1 MTKRWISIWI
11 VLLAVML
18 GAKSHAAGSG
28 QAIGAEVDGLPSWVL
43 VDKLKVHPTQ
53 LLARLKVPG
62 VDDALKVLLRKN
74 DMQLRTVFTLVPGLL
89 LIEVNNED
97 GTVKSANDYTKR
109 LTECLNVL
117 EKSGVFRYVEYD
129 GIDELGLLPNDQAL
143 MDGRLWGLI
152 NNGQNNGLAGADIKA
167 GQAWDITTGSGE
179 VIVGVLDTGVRYT
192 HQDLADQMW
201 INEDEI
207 PLNGVD
213 DDNDGYVDNVY
224 GINGDTGSGDPMD
237 IHGHGTH
244 CSGTIAAAANDGN
257 PHVGVAWNV
266 RIMALKAGNFFIA
279 QSAQAAGIQFAAD
292 HGVRI
297 INGSFGGPGFS
308 QAMFDVYSAGGDEG
322 MIFAI
327 CAQNYTSDNDLAPIY
342 PASYDLECIISVA
355 ATDRND
361 QLSTFSNYGV
371 VSVDLGAPGTTI
383 FSCTADADDSYEN
396 YDGTSMATP
405 HVAGVLALMQ
415 SLQPNWSVL
424 QFREKLFSSLDTI
437 PSLQGVTSTGGRL
450 NAFKAVQGMG
460 GASALPDG
468 IMEVSV
474 KPSSGSVLLAD
485 TDQPIFVTVIDGEP
499 VTDAVVIGILD
510 DGTEMYFNN
519 DGDFPD
525 VQEKDNVYSYYLPL
539 PEEPRKMRLTLVI
552 TAPNK
557 EEYLRVVKYDIVPV
571 PENDHFADA
580 AKLPPLGGVVEAFN
594 TFATME
600 NGEPKHSG
608 LTSLE
613 GSLWWNWS
621 PAESGTLHLDISG
634 SDIQGVLSVYYGT
647 SFVNVIELASNYPL
661 VGIRPSYIQ
670 FPGIK
675 GKTYRIVVASLGEDT
690 KGYIRLR
697 AEVNGQPDIN
707 PPYVSVTSPPNGLVT
722 TEKRVELTGHAVDS
736 VPNSSGIAEVI
747 VRVNNRIGVTAIG
760 AEEWKIPVVLDEGLN
775 RVEVYAVD
783 YSNNISKPYRMEIDH
798 RPPDIPNDHF
808 TNATRMNR
816 DYGLGDG
823 VKTQFPMSQPLTDL
837 EEILV
842 KVNGRL
848 ADRSG
853 FNVFEFNTRVL
864 EFSKAPADGAEVE
877 VFHPSWTSQPVNTDD
892 ATRETGEPQHSG
904 NEGGGSVWWAFTAP
918 YDGVLNVSTVNT
930 KIDTVMG
937 AYVGARVN
945 QLRVVTSN
953 DDDLMLAGLEDN
965 PGYSRITQA
974 LEKGMTLMVAVDG
987 FGNSRGELA
996 IISDFKSTQ
1005 VHELSVSTEN
1015 GGVLLSPWLPFGS
1028 EKEGWYAI
1036 YEQDANVTLKAKA
1049 DEGNEFYGWQGSV
1062 NSLENPLYLVVTGK
1076 TSVQATFGP
1085 QRLTDDFES
1094 GEFDRL
1100 SWQNTGEAGWFIQKD
1115 IVDGGIFALQSGSI
1129 GDKQSSSI
1137 KVHGEFN
1144 GGRGSFSSR
1153 VDSEENWDKLVFLID
1168 DRVVR
1173 EWSGLVEWNNFEF
1186 NITSGRHELEWRYE
1200 KDFANKDGVDAAWLD
1215 NVDLP
1220 LTLAGSIGLV
1230 PVGDE
1235 YRIRVWGRSGHR
1247 YEVQVSDDLI
1257 HWEPVESVIIGRDG
1271 VADLPGN
1278 ITISE
1283 GEAFYRVLA
1292 P

>member
-1 MTKRWISIWI
+1 MTKRRIIVWP
-11 VLLAVML
+11 VLLVLIL
-18 GAKSHAAGSG
+18 GVQSHAVRFGHTDLEKV
-28 QAIGAEVDGLPSWVL
+28 QPIEMDGI
-43 VDKLKVHPTQ
+43 KVHPTH
-53 LLARLKVPG
+53 LLVRLLDPARSDWVVKKLQAKGYV
-62 VDDALKVLLRKN
+62 VER
-74 DMQLRTVFTLVPGLL
+74 RYSLVPGLM
-89 LIEVNNED
+89 LIEIPAVPLLHQLQPAKNL
-97 GTVKSANDYTKR
+97 KR
-109 LTECLNVL
+109 RIGELQS
-117 EKSGVFRYVEYD
+117 SGWFLYVESDRAITFDATPDDAAY
-129 GIDELGLLPNDQAL
+129 Q
-143 MDGRLWGLI
+143 DGRLWGLT
-152 NNGQNNGLAGADIKA
+152 NNGQNGGVQDADIDA
-167 GQAWDITTGSGE
+167 DEAWDITTGSRD
-179 VIVGVLDTGVRYT
+179 VIVSVIDTGVRYT
-192 HQDLADQMW
+192 HVDLRNQMW
-201 INEDEI
+201 VNEDEI
-207 PLNGVD
+207 PGNGLD
-213 DDNDGYVDNVY
+213 DDNDGWVDNIY
-224 GINGDTGSGDPMD
+224 GIDPGSGDGDPNDVM
-237 IHGHGTH
+237 GHGTH
-244 CSGTIAAAANDGN
+244 VAGTIGAEANNGE
-257 PHVGVAWNV
+257 PHVGVAWDV
-266 RIMALKAGNFFIA
+266 RLMACKLEGGSYTGGAID
-279 QSAQAAGIQFAAD
+279 SAQFS
-292 HGVRI
+292 VE
-297 INGSFGGPGFS
+297 NGAVVANCSFGGSGSNPPLYDAFE
-308 QAMFDVYSAGGDEG
+308 AAGELG
-322 MIFAI
+322 MIFA
-327 CAQNYTSDNDLAPIY
+327 CSAGNRSEDTDLLPHW
-342 PASYDLECIISVA
+342 PSSFDLECVISVA
-355 ATDRND
+355 AADNSDLPAVFT
-361 QLSTFSNYGV
+361 SYGKV
-371 VSVDLGAPGTTI
+371 RVDLTGPGVDI
-383 FSCTADADDSYEN
+383 YSSEAGSDNDYQVHS
-396 YDGTSMATP
+396 GTSMSTP
-405 HVAGVLALMQ
+405 HVAGVLALMRG
-415 SLQPNWSVL
+415 LQPSWSVL
-424 QFREKLFSSLDTI
+424 QIREKLLESVDILPDWEN
-437 PSLQGVTSTGGRL
+437 LVATSGRL
-450 NAFKAVQGMG
+450 NAAKAVQGME
-460 GASALPDG
+460 GASMLADG
-468 IMEVSV
+468 NMTVSI

-485 TDQPIFVTVIDGEP
+485 TNQPIFVTVIDGEP

-510 DGTEMYFNN
+510 DGREMYFNN

-557 EEYLRVVKYDIVPV
+557 QEYLRVVKYDIVPV
-571 PENDHFADA
+571 PKNDHFADA

-594 TFATME
+594 SFATME
-600 NGEPKHSG
+600 NSEPKHGG

-634 SDIQGVLSVYYGT
+634 SDIQGALSVYYGT
-647 SFVNVIELASNYPL
+647 AFENVVELASNLPID
-661 VGIRPSYIQ
+661 GIRPNYIQ
-670 FPGIK
+670 FPGKK
-675 GKTYRIVVASLGEDT
+675 GKTYRIVVASLSEDT
-690 KGYIRLR
+690 TGYIRLR

-707 PPYVSVTSPPNGLVT
+707 PPYVTVTSPPNGLVT
-722 TEKRVELTGHAVDS
+722 TEKRVELTGNAVDS
-736 VPNSSGIAEVI
+736 VPNSSGIWEVT

-808 TNATRMNR
+808 TNATLMNR

-823 VKTQFPMSQPLTDL
+823 VKTQYPMSQPLTDL
-837 EEILV
+837 EEIQV

-848 ADRSG
+848 VDRSG

-877 VFHPSWTSQPVNTDD
+877 VFHPSWTSQPVNTDE
-892 ATRETGEPQHSG
+892 ATRETGEPEHSG

-937 AYVGARVN
+937 AYLGARVN

-953 DDDLMLAGLEDN
+953 DDDLNLADLEDN

-974 LEKGMTLMVAVDG
+974 LKKGMTLMVAVDG
-987 FGNSRGELA
+987 FGNLRGELA
-996 IISDFKSTQ
+996 IMSDFKSTQ
-1005 VHELSVSTEN
+1005 VHELNVSREN
-1015 GGVLLSPWLPFGS
+1015 GGVLVSPSLPFGS

-1036 YEQDANVTLKAKA
+1036 YAQDANVTLKAKA

-1085 QRLTDDFES
+1085 HRLTDDFES

>member
-1 MTKRWISIWI
+1 
-11 VLLAVML
+11 
-18 GAKSHAAGSG
+18 
-28 QAIGAEVDGLPSWVL
+28 
-43 VDKLKVHPTQ
+43 
-53 LLARLKVPG
+53 
-62 VDDALKVLLRKN
+62 
-74 DMQLRTVFTLVPGLL
+74 
-89 LIEVNNED
+89 
-97 GTVKSANDYTKR
+97 
-109 LTECLNVL
+109 
-117 EKSGVFRYVEYD
+117 
-129 GIDELGLLPNDQAL
+129 
-143 MDGRLWGLI
+143 
-152 NNGQNNGLAGADIKA
+152 
-167 GQAWDITTGSGE
+167 
-179 VIVGVLDTGVRYT
+179 
-192 HQDLADQMW
+192 
-201 INEDEI
+201 
-207 PLNGVD
+207 
-213 DDNDGYVDNVY
+213 
-224 GINGDTGSGDPMD
+224 
-237 IHGHGTH
+237 
-244 CSGTIAAAANDGN
+244 
-257 PHVGVAWNV
+257 
-266 RIMALKAGNFFIA
+266 
-279 QSAQAAGIQFAAD
+279 
-292 HGVRI
+292 
-297 INGSFGGPGFS
+297 
-308 QAMFDVYSAGGDEG
+308 
-322 MIFAI
+322 
-327 CAQNYTSDNDLAPIY
+327 
-342 PASYDLECIISVA
+342 
-355 ATDRND
+355 
-361 QLSTFSNYGV
+361 
-371 VSVDLGAPGTTI
+371 
-383 FSCTADADDSYEN
+383 
-396 YDGTSMATP
+396 
-405 HVAGVLALMQ
+405 
-415 SLQPNWSVL
+415 
-424 QFREKLFSSLDTI
+424 
-437 PSLQGVTSTGGRL
+437 
-450 NAFKAVQGMG
+450 
-460 GASALPDG
+460 
-468 IMEVSV
+468 
-474 KPSSGSVLLAD
+474 
-485 TDQPIFVTVIDGEP
+485 
-499 VTDAVVIGILD
+499 
-510 DGTEMYFNN
+510 
-519 DGDFPD
+519 
-525 VQEKDNVYSYYLPL
+525 
-539 PEEPRKMRLTLVI
+539 
-552 TAPNK
+552 
-557 EEYLRVVKYDIVPV
+557 
-571 PENDHFADA
+571 
-580 AKLPPLGGVVEAFN
+580 
-594 TFATME
+594 ME
-600 NGEPKHSG
+600 NREPKHGG

-647 SFVNVIELASNYPL
+647 AFENVVELASNLPID
-661 VGIRPSYIQ
+661 GIRPNYIQ
-670 FPGIK
+670 FPGKK
-675 GKTYRIVVASLGEDT
+675 GKTYRIVVASLSEDT
-690 KGYIRLR
+690 TGYIRLR

-722 TEKRVELTGHAVDS
+722 TEKRVELTGNAVDS
-736 VPNSSGIAEVI
+736 VPNSSGIWEVT

-808 TNATRMNR
+808 TNATLMNR

-823 VKTQFPMSQPLTDL
+823 VKTQYPMSQPLTDL
-837 EEILV
+837 EEIQV

-848 ADRSG
+848 VDRSG

-877 VFHPSWTSQPVNTDD
+877 VFHPSWTSQPVNTDE
-892 ATRETGEPQHSG
+892 ATRETGEPEHSG

-945 QLRVVTSN
+945 QLREVTSN
-953 DDDLMLAGLEDN
+953 DDDLMLAELVDN

-974 LEKGMTLMVAVDG
+974 LKKGMTLMVAVDG
-987 FGNSRGELA
+987 FGNLRGELA
-996 IISDFKSTQ
+996 IMSDFKSTQ
-1005 VHELSVSTEN
+1005 VHELNVSSEN
-1015 GGVLLSPWLPFGS
+1015 GGVLLSPSLPFGS

-1036 YEQDANVTLKAKA
+1036 YEQDANVTVKAKA

-1076 TSVQATFGP
+1076 SSVKATFGP
-1085 QRLTDDFES
+1085 HRLTDDFES

-1115 IVDGGIFALQSGSI
+1115 IVDGGTFALQSGSI
-1129 GDKQSSSI
+1129 DDKQSSSI

-1271 VADLPGN
+1271 VADLGGN